1 MEKNLKIFLINK
13 KLYLA
18 EDENVSV
25 GDTAILTVNEQF
37 PNIVECKSDDQIKL
51 FQESKLS
58 QTKRYKV
65 LESPNMLDDTFL
77 SYFDDEDGNITV
89 KITNGKIVVL

>member
-51 FQESKLS
+51 FLMPFAYALRATS
-58 QTKRYKV
+58 
-65 LESPNMLDDTFL
+65 
-77 SYFDDEDGNITV
+77 
-89 KITNGKIVVL
+89 